1 MNPYENNS
9 HTKSTPQN
17 FQTRSHEHTG
27 KIQNWAVQLQQ
38 TETLLYS
45 RISKDQREATH
56 RLGENTCKLNIWHEA
71 NVQNIR
77 NAEVKE
83 KKSNKNWAVDLNMY
97 FSNEGTLVA
106 NRYIKKNAQH
116 LLLRKSPQKSTH
128 LRKNGLCLI
137 YLHFCYYF
145 HFYKH

>member
-1 MNPYENNS
+1 MTFVQSDWPLNIILYSQGNILLITKNSIAMNPYENNS

-71 NVQNIR
+71 NV
-77 NAEVKE
+77 
-83 KKSNKNWAVDLNMY
+83 
-97 FSNEGTLVA
+97 
-106 NRYIKKNAQH
+106 
-116 LLLRKSPQKSTH
+116 
-128 LRKNGLCLI
+128 
-137 YLHFCYYF
+137 
-145 HFYKH
+145 